1 MKRALS
7 VLVSSL
13 CIVGVAS
20 AAKEKPDPRTFG
32 DVVLFGFGGT
42 LEIEATQTSSG
53 IGAVDA
59 ANAVGESVDMV
70 GGLAD
75 GSTKSAA
82 EQQSI
87 DAFETVEAGLE
98 SAFGWNVLDLDAMV
112 SNGSYASVW
121 DTKTPAINKKMSGW
135 GSGMAPT
142 GVLYKDLARTLKQDE
157 RDALM
162 EALGVEYMAIASL
175 TISGEDQGVSIGGV
189 GTSRVK
195 PQTFTQVTVYQRGEK
210 KAVWTASAQ
219 GKKTE
224 EAIKAD
230 FGQAAEGE
238 SAIILQS
245 IENSMVKL
253 AEKYAAE

>member
-1 MKRALS
+1 MSKVLSIALS
-7 VLVSSL
+7 SL
-13 CIVGVAS
+13 VAS
-20 AAKEKPDPRTFG
+20 NAWAAKETVDPRSFG

-42 LEIEATQTSSG
+42 LEIEATQTTSG
-53 IGAVDA
+53 VGAVDA
-59 ANAVGESVDMV
+59 AASIEESVV
-70 GGLAD
+70 AVQGLSD

-87 DAFETVEAGLE
+87 DAFETVESGLE
-98 SAFGWNVLDLDAMV
+98 VAFGWAVTDLDAMV
-112 SNGSYASVW
+112 ADPAYAAMW
-121 DTKTPAINKKMSGW
+121 DAKTPAINKKMSGW

-142 GVLYKDLARTLKQDE
+142 GVLYKDLATTLKQAD

-162 EALGVEYMAIASL
+162 DAMGVQYIAVASL
-175 TISGEDQGVSIGGV
+175 TISGDDQGVSIGGV

-195 PQTFTQVTVYQRGEK
+195 PQTFTSITVFQRGEK
-210 KAVWTASAQ
+210 KAVWRGSAQ

-224 EAIKAD
+224 DAIKAD

-245 IENSMVKL
+245 IQNSMDKL
-253 AEKYAAE
+253 AEKYAPEA